1 MANNKFNKYIGAIAL
16 GAAILAVPSCSDD
29 HFDPTY
35 GGDETQS
42 VDATKTLWQHI
53 CENDKLTKFRTI
65 AENTKFWKDDKHP
78 IPDYTYADI
87 LNSGQVAT
95 VWAPEDDDFT
105 DAEFQKWLDMCTTDG
120 YNVQQ
125 QFMGNHIALWRNNIS
140 DNKVDTV
147 KMINGKNL
155 VFDKSDNNNCTIQG
169 VSISEK
175 NIPALNGTLH
185 TIKGTTPFHYNF
197 YEYLKFSPSLPVLS
211 EYVVS
216 KDTTE
221 FIKDASIEGLP
232 DKDGNP
238 SYVDS
243 VYSTRNLLFEN
254 YSYLPKSD
262 AEKWDIPLEC
272 FHARLNA
279 EDSAFVM
286 VMPTDEA
293 LAKAK
298 EKIAHLYNYPKIY
311 EDKDESEASENAKV
325 VTRTI
330 GDQPQCDS
338 LANMSMNMDL
348 TTPLVFNVKQQPKIG
363 SKLWE
368 LEDFIKDKGASAK
381 FLLNTYGDTLRT
393 TDTWDKTSIFNG
405 ERIKMSNGYGYLATA
420 WSFPRE
426 LFNPDI
432 EVDVNAATFYMTK
445 SSTIHKIGV
454 SSRSI
459 PFNNEKFAAI
469 TNKYGKVYNNNFYYV
484 APHNNATTNPTFEI
498 KLRGNQNTTSD
509 IVTRGKSAE
518 VMSGKYDIQ
527 VVLVPSWY
535 SLISAADEIREQFLD
550 EEYIKSIADVN
561 KMSFA
566 CKVRHANNKNQD
578 ATTNIPGTFKYDGLK
593 VDTIT
598 IIEDFEF
605 PYSYKNMRFTY
616 PTLQIT
622 GKTSTS
628 KTADTSTSKGFTF
641 GLYID
646 RVILRSKETG
656 LETILDPQ

>member
-1 MANNKFNKYIGAIAL
+1 L
-16 GAAILAVPSCSDD
+16 
-29 HFDPTY
+29 
-35 GGDETQS
+35 
-42 VDATKTLWQHI
+42 
-53 CENDKLTKFRTI
+53 
-65 AENTKFWKDDKHP
+65 
-78 IPDYTYADI
+78 
-87 LNSGQVAT
+87 
-95 VWAPEDDDFT
+95 
-105 DAEFQKWLDMCTTDG
+105 LD
-120 YNVQQ
+120 
-125 QFMGNHIALWRNNIS
+125 
-140 DNKVDTV
+140 
-147 KMINGKNL
+147 
-155 VFDKSDNNNCTIQG
+155 
-169 VSISEK
+169 
-175 NIPALNGTLH
+175 
-185 TIKGTTPFHYNF
+185 
-197 YEYLKFSPSLPVLS
+197 
-211 EYVVS
+211 
-216 KDTTE
+216 
-221 FIKDASIEGLP
+221 
-232 DKDGNP
+232 
-238 SYVDS
+238 
-243 VYSTRNLLFEN
+243 
-254 YSYLPKSD
+254 
-262 AEKWDIPLEC
+262 
-272 FHARLNA
+272 
-279 EDSAFVM
+279 
-286 VMPTDEA
+286 
-293 LAKAK
+293 
-298 EKIAHLYNYPKIY
+298 
-311 EDKDESEASENAKV
+311 
-325 VTRTI
+325 
-330 GDQPQCDS
+330 
-338 LANMSMNMDL
+338 
-348 TTPLVFNVKQQPKIG
+348 
-363 SKLWE
+363 
-368 LEDFIKDKGASAK
+368 
-381 FLLNTYGDTLRT
+381 TYGDTLRT

-405 ERIKMSNGYGYLATA
+405 KLVKMSNGYGYLATA

-509 IVTRGKSAE
+509 IVTRGKTAE

-535 SLISAADEIREQFLD
+535 SLISDADEIREQFLD
-550 EEYIKSIADVN
+550 EEYIKAYADAN